1 MKKKKTTTKTT
12 KHFFFLLLLLQTKLT
27 EMSFVN
33 RIVYSEKA

>member
-1 MKKKKTTTKTT
+1 MKKKKTTKTK
-12 KHFFFLLLLLQTKLT
+12 KHFFLLLLLQTKLA

>member
-1 MKKKKTTTKTT
+1 MKKKKTTKTT
-12 KHFFFLLLLLQTKLT
+12 KHLFLLLLLQTKLT